1 MEIALRRVHITNAL
15 FDTTDLFKLTPC
27 GVTRRGK
34 GKRMKAKC
42 DHEFI
47 TVRRVVLGNKKVLF
61 KRCVKCGLK
70 RKEKKYA
77 ER

>member
-1 MEIALRRVHITNAL
+1 
-15 FDTTDLFKLTPC
+15 
-27 GVTRRGK
+27 
-34 GKRMKAKC
+34 MKAEC

-47 TVRRVVLGNKKVLF
+47 TVRRVLLGNRKVLF